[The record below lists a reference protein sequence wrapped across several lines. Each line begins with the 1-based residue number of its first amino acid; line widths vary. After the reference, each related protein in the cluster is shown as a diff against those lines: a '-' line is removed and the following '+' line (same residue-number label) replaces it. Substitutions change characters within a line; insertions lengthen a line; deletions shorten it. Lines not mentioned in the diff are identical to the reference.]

1 MINILLVDD
10 HDLMRAGLKRLL
22 DDVRGMKVVAEASS
36 GEQALE
42 KLRDCTKKVDVVL
55 MDLGMPGMGGLEATR
70 RLLKVDPELRI
81 IIVTVHAQQPLPTK
95 LLKAGAR
102 GYLTKGCDFEEIIYA
117 IKQVSKGQRY
127 VGSEIAHLMALA
139 ALPGS
144 EDSPFKSL
152 SERELQVVMM
162 LIQGQSQHQISDQ
175 LYLSPKTIST
185 YRSRLLEKLG
195 VANDIELTSLA
206 EQHGI
211 AEKTIK
217 E

>member
-22 DDVRGMKVVAEASS
+22 DDVRGMKVVAEAAS

-42 KLRDCTKKVDVVL
+42 LARTGSKKVDVVL

-70 RLLKVDPELRI
+70 RLLNTDPELKI
-81 IIVTVHAQQPLPTK
+81 IIVTVHAQEPLPTK
-95 LLKAGAR
+95 LLKAGAS

-117 IKQVSKGQRY
+117 IKQVSRGKRY

-152 SERELQVVMM
+152 SSRELQVVMM
-162 LIQGQSQHQISDQ
+162 LIRGQSPQEISDQ
-175 LYLSPKTIST
+175 LFLSPKTIGT
-185 YRSRLLEKLG
+185 YRSRLFDKLG
-195 VANDIELTSLA
+195 VASDFELTRLAAQHGLA
-206 EQHGI
+206 EKPI
-211 AEKTIK
+211 T
-217 E
+217 